1 MPKSDETMKK
11 PTSKRAKA
19 SEKRVNS
26 SEPDEMRAHYDF
38 DYSKARPNRF
48 AGRFKEETVAVV
60 LDADV
65 ADVFESSE
73 AVNTVLRS
81 AIRAMRVAGIKAKTP
96 AKRRAS

>member
-1 MPKSDETMKK
+1 MKK
-11 PTSKRAKA
+11 VPSKRAKV
-19 SEKRVNS
+19 SEKRVVPS
-26 SEPDEMRAHYDF
+26 PSDEMRPHYDF

-48 AGRFKEETVAVV
+48 AERFNEETVAVV

-65 ADVFESSE
+65 ADVFETSE

-81 AIRAMRVAGIKAKTP
+81 AIRAMRVAGAKKAKTP